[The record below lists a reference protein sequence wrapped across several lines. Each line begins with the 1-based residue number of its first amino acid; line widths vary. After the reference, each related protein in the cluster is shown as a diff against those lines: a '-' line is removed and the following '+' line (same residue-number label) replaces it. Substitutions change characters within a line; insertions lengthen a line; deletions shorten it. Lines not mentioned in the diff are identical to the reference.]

1 MGIMTKRL
9 RRLAALLT
17 VAGALAPA
25 AVLAGDGMRLITIGA
40 PVTELAFALGA
51 GEAVVARDSVS
62 RYPAEAAARPDA
74 GYMRT
79 LSAEG
84 LMSLA
89 PTHVLAVEGA
99 GPSAAFDQLRAMGV
113 VVETIPDAPGL
124 PGLSA
129 RIAAVARTL
138 GRTAEGERLA
148 AAVERKFTALAAAV
162 ESARR
167 ARTGTLGARVLCLVG
182 GGPGGMMAAGRGT
195 VPDAL
200 ITLAG
205 ARNAMVSER
214 EFPPLSAESAL
225 AAEPDI
231 LLVGRSLVDRS
242 GGIDGLLSLPQLAMT
257 PAARDRRVVVIDG
270 GLFVGLGPRSP
281 EAVAALLAAQGV
293 TVEGMTP

>member
-1 MGIMTKRL
+1 MATLRPCL
-9 RRLAALLT
+9 RRVAAALAA
-17 VAGALAPA
+17 AGALLSPA
-25 AVLAGDGMRLITIGA
+25 AVAADGLRLITIGA

-51 GEAVVARDSVS
+51 GEAVIARDTVS

-84 LMSLA
+84 LMSLT

-99 GPSAAFDQLRAMGV
+99 GPPAAFDQLRAMGV
-113 VVETIPDAPGL
+113 AVETIPDAPGL

-138 GRTAEGERLA
+138 GRPAEGERLA
-148 AAVERKFTALAAAV
+148 AAVERKFTALATAV
-162 ESARR
+162 DAARR
-167 ARTGTLGARVLCLVG
+167 ARTGTIGARVLCLVG

-195 VPDAL
+195 VPDTL

-205 ARNAMVSER
+205 ARNAMDSER
-214 EFPPLSAESAL
+214 EFPPLSAEAAL

-242 GGIDGLLSLPQLAMT
+242 GGIDGLVSLPQLAMT

-281 EAVAALLAAQGV
+281 DAVAALLAAQGV